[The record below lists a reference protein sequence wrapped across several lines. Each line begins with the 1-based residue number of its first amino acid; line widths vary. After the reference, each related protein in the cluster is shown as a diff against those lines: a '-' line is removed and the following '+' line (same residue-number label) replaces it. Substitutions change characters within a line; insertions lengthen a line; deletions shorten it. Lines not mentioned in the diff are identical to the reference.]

1 MSRQATRRRQG
12 WCFAGRSG
20 YDTPV
25 NLTAWRSWLKRQIC
39 RRIVFRFLMAG
50 GVLLSAL
57 LPVYLFHSLNV
68 QHLALLQAAFDE
80 REICLEPQ
88 RAELAR
94 QRALQRQAETE
105 NLRQQQTA
113 RENRRYRICWF
124 FCRLSCRKMPGW
136 RVIRQSSKS
145 MIQKAV
151 YVMPCR

>member
-1 MSRQATRRRQG
+1 MTHR
-12 WCFAGRSG
+12 
-20 YDTPV
+20 V
-25 NLTAWRSWLKRQIC
+25 NLTAWRSRLKRQIC

-94 QRALQRQAETE
+94 QRALQRQ
-105 NLRQQQTA
+105 QTA
-113 RENRRYRICWF
+113 RETAVTGICWF

-136 RVIRQSSKS
+136 HVIRQSSKS

-151 YVMPCR
+151 CAMPCR